1 MERQK
6 IAEATL
12 IEILIHETTR
22 ALGRDANFLGKQ
34 IEVRRR
40 SGEPNWDA
48 NCGISGTMV
57 VKAFGIALTEVQRR
71 YDLD

>member
-22 ALGRDANFLGKQ
+22 ALGREFSGQANRG
-34 IEVRRR
+34 ERR

-48 NCGISGTMV
+48 NCGISGIVV
-57 VKAFGIALTEVQRR
+57 VKAFGIALAKVQDQ